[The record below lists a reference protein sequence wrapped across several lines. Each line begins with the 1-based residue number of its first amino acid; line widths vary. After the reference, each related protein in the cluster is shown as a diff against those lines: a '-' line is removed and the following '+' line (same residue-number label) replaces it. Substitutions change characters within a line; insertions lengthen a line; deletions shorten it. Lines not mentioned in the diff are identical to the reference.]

1 MVWSISFFLFWRSL
15 RSLERERGMYI
26 REPGESTSLFV
37 TVASQNPMF
46 HLIPFLSPVLLTSV
60 GLSGPGGVWGG
71 KKYQPLLLQGYS
83 KPQPGHHSYSSLSG
97 EPFRLQNLKKGQ
109 RWKFLSTQSFLSLI
123 FKVRETKPP
132 VAQGSSDTKTISRI
146 SRASNYCYFPSIK
159 S

>member
-15 RSLERERGMYI
+15 RSLEKERGMYI

-46 HLIPFLSPVLLTSV
+46 RLIPFLSPALLTSV

-83 KPQPGHHSYSSLSG
+83 EPQPDHHSYSSLSG
-97 EPFRLQNLKKGQ
+97 KLFKT
-109 RWKFLSTQSFLSLI
+109 WKRVSDESFYPPKAFYPSYSKWERPSPQLHREAVIPKQLAEFLGHRATVI
-123 FKVRETKPP
+123 FPL
-132 VAQGSSDTKTISRI
+132 
-146 SRASNYCYFPSIK
+146 
-159 S
+159 